1 MAQATTKKTTKA
13 KDHPALAGVPV
24 SSKTREGWLAALTDR
39 LRKVFSAKGYE
50 IPANL
55 RVSCGWPASRALA
68 AKGRAIGEC
77 WTPKVSADLTTEI
90 FISPWLDDS
99 MRVGDVLV
107 HELVH
112 AAVGNDAGHGPV
124 FAAAAKALGL
134 GGSMRATTAT
144 EDLEAVLLPMI
155 TSLGLYPH
163 ATLGKGYD
171 RPADAPK
178 KQGTRMLK
186 CECPECGYVVR
197 TTQKWLDVAIPTC
210 PACEVDMVVGGVK

>member
-1 MAQATTKKTTKA
+1 MALRTKRKTDKV
-13 KDHPALAGVPV
+13 KDHPALAGTKV
-24 SSKTREGWLAALTDR
+24 SSMTREGWLADLVDR
-39 LRKVFSAKGYE
+39 LRPVFSAKGYD
-50 IPANL
+50 IPAAL

-77 WTPKVSADLTTEI
+77 WTPKVSGDLTTEI
-90 FISPWLDDS
+90 FVSPWLDDS

-112 AAVGNDAGHGPV
+112 AAVGNDAGHGPA
-124 FAAAAKALGL
+124 FAAAAKAMGL

-144 EDLEAVLLPMI
+144 EDLEALLLPMI
-155 TSLGLYPH
+155 QAMGLYPH

-186 CECPECGYVVR
+186 CACPTCGYVVR
-197 TTQKWLDVAIPTC
+197 TTQKWLDVAVPLC
-210 PACEVDMVVGGVK
+210 PVDEVAMVVGGGK